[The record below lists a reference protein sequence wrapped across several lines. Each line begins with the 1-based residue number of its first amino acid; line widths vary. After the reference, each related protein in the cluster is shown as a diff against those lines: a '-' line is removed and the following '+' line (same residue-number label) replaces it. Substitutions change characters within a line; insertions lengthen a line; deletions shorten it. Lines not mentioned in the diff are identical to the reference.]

1 MKIEE
6 ALAVILENQVKLAD
20 MIAMLAREQMP
31 AQIQNEA
38 NRLGI
43 AANQA
48 AAALRSDS
56 P

>member
-1 MKIEE
+1 MKIKE
-6 ALAVILENQVKLAD
+6 ALAVILENQAKLAD

-31 AQIQNEA
+31 AQLQNEA
-38 NRLGI
+38 NRIAI

-48 AAALRSDS
+48 AEALRST